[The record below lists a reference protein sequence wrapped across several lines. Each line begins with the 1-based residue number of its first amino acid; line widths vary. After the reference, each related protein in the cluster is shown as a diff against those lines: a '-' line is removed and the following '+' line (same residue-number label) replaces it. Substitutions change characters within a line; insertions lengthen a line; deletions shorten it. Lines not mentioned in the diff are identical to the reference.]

1 MRKMAVVLLCFIL
14 ILTVSS
20 CGSPSE
26 ADLLETRNT
35 DISPDLTFDHSMP
48 LDMLR
53 NLQWTITMM
62 DMRLLPSPMVR
73 SIW

>member
-35 DISPDLTFDHSMP
+35 DTVSYTHLDVYKRQGKYPRTVLPVLTWNISSCA
-48 LDMLR
+48 
-53 NLQWTITMM
+53 WTTI
-62 DMRLLPSPMVR
+62 RCV
-73 SIW
+73 